1 MVAVVGRSA
10 LCSNNEWATRPSSL
24 PDFPAE
30 RRQLDCAV
38 VPGWKWNALL
48 AVLDPPHPPPPL
60 PYRANL
66 I

>member
-1 MVAVVGRSA
+1 MVAVVGQSA
-10 LCSNNEWATRPSSL
+10 LCSNSEWATRPSSL

-48 AVLDPPHPPPPL
+48 AVLNPPPPL
-60 PYRANL
+60 
-66 I
+66 